1 MILQLTKTAAQ
12 FCIYASKVKHKHY
25 SKENL
30 SRNKV
35 ILPLHYSKENLSRNK
50 VILPL
55 PSSLKFDL
63 SLLVQLTVFID
74 LLTSF
79 NVHQEHKGNVNG
91 EFICMPWIEL

>member
-12 FCIYASKVKHKHY
+12 FCVYASKVKHK
-25 SKENL
+25 
-30 SRNKV
+30 
-35 ILPLHYSKENLSRNK
+35 HYSKENLSRNK

>member
-12 FCIYASKVKHKHY
+12 FCVYASKVKHK
-25 SKENL
+25 
-30 SRNKV
+30 
-35 ILPLHYSKENLSRNK
+35 HYSKENLSRNK

-79 NVHQEHKGNVNG
+79 NVHQEHKGNANG

>member
-12 FCIYASKVKHKHY
+12 FCIYASKVKHK
-25 SKENL
+25 
-30 SRNKV
+30 
-35 ILPLHYSKENLSRNK
+35 HYSKENLSRNK

>member
-12 FCIYASKVKHKHY
+12 FCVYASKVKHK
-25 SKENL
+25 
-30 SRNKV
+30 
-35 ILPLHYSKENLSRNK
+35 HYSKENLSRNK

-63 SLLVQLTVFID
+63 SLWVQLTVFID